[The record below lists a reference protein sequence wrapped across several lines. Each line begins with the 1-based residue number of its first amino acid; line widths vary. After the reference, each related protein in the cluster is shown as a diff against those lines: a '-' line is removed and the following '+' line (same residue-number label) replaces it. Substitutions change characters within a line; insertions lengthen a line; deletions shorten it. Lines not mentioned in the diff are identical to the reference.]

1 MKNFLKIAEG
11 INVKPLLWQLEARPD
26 LWDMHRRR
34 KDAPGTPHS
43 RMSDIWVRYNDVGPY
58 EESGDFTKFND
69 QHFPVWYPAY
79 RALPALKPTI
89 FSLMAKVDGEHLGG
103 VLITRIPPGEGI
115 SEHVDR
121 GWHVEFYD
129 KFYLS
134 IKSSPGAKFICN
146 EEALE
151 PKQGE
156 CWRFDNRLPH
166 SVKNESNE
174 DRITLIVC
182 IRTER
187 FKNVLGGMRAS
198 SALASGYGERLVS
211 AA

>member
-1 MKNFLKIAEG
+1 MGVGGRDGRMKYFLKVSENM
-11 INVKPLLWQLEARPD
+11 NVRPLQWQLAAHPE
-26 LWDMHRRR
+26 LWDQHRRR

-43 RMSDIWVRYNDVGPY
+43 RMSDIWVRYNDIEPF
-58 EESGDFTKFND
+58 EKSGDFSKFND

-79 RALPALKPTI
+79 SILPALKPLILEIMT
-89 FSLMAKVDGEHLGG
+89 LTEGEHLGG
-103 VLITRIPPGEGI
+103 VLITRIPPSEGI
-115 SEHVDR
+115 REHVDR

-134 IKSSPGAKFICN
+134 VKSSPGAKFICH
-146 EEALE
+146 EGETETLE
-151 PKQGE
+151 PAVGE

-182 IRTER
+182 IHTQ
-187 FKNVLGGMRAS
+187 KYKAV
-198 SALASGYGERLVS
+198 GERIAS

>member
-26 LWDMHRRR
+26 LWDMHRVR
-34 KDAPGTPHS
+34 KEAPGTPHS
-43 RMSDIWVRYNDVGPY
+43 KMSDIWVRYNDVGPF
-58 EESGDFTKFND
+58 EESGNYSKFND

-89 FSLMAKVDGEHLGG
+89 FSLMAMVDGEHLGG
-103 VLITRIPPGEGI
+103 VLITRIPPGDGI
-115 SEHVDR
+115 EEHADK

-134 IKSSPGAKFICN
+134 IKSSPGSKFICHEKGI
-146 EEALE
+146 EELE

-156 CWRFDNRLPH
+156 VWRFDNRLPH
-166 SVKNESNE
+166 SVRNESNE

-187 FKNVLGGMRAS
+187 FKNALGS
-198 SALASGYGERLVS
+198 DDKSALSGKALVS

>member
-1 MKNFLKIAEG
+1 MKHFLKISE
-11 INVKPLLWQLEARPD
+11 NVNIKPLLWQLAARPD

-43 RMSDIWVRYNDVGPY
+43 KMSDIWVRYNDV
-58 EESGDFTKFND
+58 ELFTKSGDFSRFND
-69 QHFPVWYPAY
+69 QHFPIWYPAY
-79 RALPALKPTI
+79 KALPALKPLI
-89 FSLMAKVDGEHLGG
+89 FNLMGLTEGEHLGG

-115 SEHVDR
+115 AQHVDR

-134 IKSSPGAKFICN
+134 VRSSPGAKFICH
-146 EEALE
+146 EGEAEALE
-151 PKQGE
+151 PKPGE

-166 SVKNESNE
+166 SVVNESSE

-182 IRTER
+182 IKTDKY
-187 FKNVLGGMRAS
+187 KNVDQ
-198 SALASGYGERLVS
+198 GERLASV
-211 AA
+211 A